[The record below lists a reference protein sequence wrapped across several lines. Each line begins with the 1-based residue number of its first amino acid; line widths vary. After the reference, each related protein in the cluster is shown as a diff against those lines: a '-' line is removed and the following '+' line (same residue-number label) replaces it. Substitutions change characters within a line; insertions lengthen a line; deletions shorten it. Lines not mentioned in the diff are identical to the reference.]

1 MLQAWSVELRKIV
14 GNSTSSGG
22 RNKIVDSEYGQS
34 VAAAGEGENDVRKV
48 ARYSIRSW
56 HTNSNRLILTLER
69 L

>member
-48 ARYSIRSW
+48 ARYSIRS
-56 HTNSNRLILTLER
+56 
-69 L
+69 